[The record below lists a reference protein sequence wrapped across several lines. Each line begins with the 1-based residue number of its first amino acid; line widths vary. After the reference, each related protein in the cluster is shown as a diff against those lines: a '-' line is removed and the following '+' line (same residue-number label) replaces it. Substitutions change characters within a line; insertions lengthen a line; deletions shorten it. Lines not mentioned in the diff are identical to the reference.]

1 MDDQTARR
9 QAAREA
15 VLQARQEAARPW
27 WQRQFHRWFSAVPSR
42 LRRSLRWWGRELG
55 SELSDLLLAVAA
67 LVFVAVAGLL
77 VVAAYEAAPIPTLV
91 LVAGCSAFLIYGGVE
106 FFRERRRG
114 RLATAAVAAFGF
126 VALWVAAPLLGFWPQ
141 LLF

>member
-15 VLQARQEAARPW
+15 VLQARQETARPR
-27 WQRQFHRWFSAVPSR
+27 WQRRFTAVPSR
-42 LRRSLRWWGRELG
+42 LWRSLRWWARELG
-55 SELSDLLLAVAA
+55 SEFSDLLLAVAA
-67 LVFVAVAGLL
+67 LVFVVVVGLL
-77 VVAAYEAAPIPTLV
+77 VVAAYEAAPIPALV
-91 LVAGCSAFLIYGGVE
+91 LVAGCSAFLVYGGVE

-114 RLATAAVAAFGF
+114 RLTTAAVAAFGF
-126 VALWVAAPLLGFWPQ
+126 VTLWVAAPLLGFWPQ